1 MEIRPSIKSEGLSGR
16 VGGDYQGG
24 GDLLSQLSQRVSD
37 ALDKAAG
44 GAAATPA
51 SQGQNSVDIQQ
62 IKLAIGGLSNQ
73 PLPGML
79 HNTVC

>member
-44 GAAATPA
+44 GTAA
-51 SQGQNSVDIQQ
+51 SQQGQDSVDIQQ
-62 IKLAIGGLSNQ
+62 VKLAIGGLSNQ